1 MATTEIVCNLTDEQ
15 HKFLGEFIAA
25 NHLTHIGGGL
35 SKAGV
40 DKEETLTE
48 DDQNF
53 ILFYA
58 DVLGDHLVE
67 SNLARHNIDLKAE
80 QPAGKFVFRL
90 GLVLRS
96 CSKAAR
102 RQEIVEKT
110 QGAKVVS
117 FVNKDGGR
125 LILHRATRTDAD
137 SDWQLSTIG
146 YDGIPW
152 GHNNPPSFEEGL
164 YRAIAASEDSYWN
177 ESGYAFEWADTMGGK
192 PPC

>member
-1 MATTEIVCNLTDEQ
+1 MPTSEVACNLTDDQ
-15 HKFLGEFIAA
+15 QKQIGMFIEA

-35 SKAGV
+35 NQFGV
-40 DKEETLTE
+40 AKTDTLTE
-48 DDQNF
+48 DDQNL
-53 ILFYA
+53 ILFWA
-58 DVLGDHLVE
+58 GVLGDGIVE
-67 SNLARHNIDLKAE
+67 ANLARHGIDLKSDHE
-80 QPAGKFVFRL
+80 AGRFVFRL

-96 CSKAAR
+96 CNKAAR
-102 RQEIVEKT
+102 RKEILEKT

-117 FVNKDGGR
+117 FRNKQGGR
-125 LILHRATRTDAD
+125 LILHRATRQDAD

-164 YRAIAASEDSYWN
+164 YRAICASEDSYWN
-177 ESGYAFEWADTMGGK
+177 ESGYEFEWSDNLGGK